1 MRLCSKAGWLESYYT
16 KLDRSLPADPFSIWI
31 QVTAGEP
38 LWEGYHKENSVQ
50 KSKNS
55 WIQQI
60 LYFFQWTRKHLGAW
74 NVAPIVSL
82 CVSTHSAR
90 EGLLAGRRRGVSGG
104 DAELRMSGMSS
115 PVYSPGRFTP
125 AGQGAITSPGPS
137 SPFCPPHYKRVK
149 LRGDLIRSSLHHRQ
163 SPLACQAG
171 LLIH

>member
-1 MRLCSKAGWLESYYT
+1 MVSDNQRIAELKG
-16 KLDRSLPADPFSIWI
+16 FFF
-31 QVTAGEP
+31 
-38 LWEGYHKENSVQ
+38 
-50 KSKNS
+50 
-55 WIQQI
+55 
-60 LYFFQWTRKHLGAW
+60 FFQSNWE
-74 NVAPIVSL
+74 APWSMKCVSNCFSV

-104 DAELRMSGMSS
+104 DAELRMPGMSS